1 MSERHTGFYASPKY
15 LEFTSWKIWLCEA
28 ECVGKGDFV
37 ATSSAG
43 KWEKKKKKGAGACK
57 WDRAGVGKQA
67 MAELQQLWFLCVSV
81 PELVILTQ
89 TMTLNATSHSA
100 PTSLL
105 CFVML
110 QVVETNLVAFDC
122 HWILINEV
130 SVTEMIHASRC
141 VFVCLYFDLARH
153 TGPELSVLWS
163 RMQCSKVFCSSSPLV
178 SFLPQQHTN
187 WWLRTCCLTS
197 VRKVCCA
204 PLTKTKKITLSA
216 LPQSIFNAT
225 F

>member
-1 MSERHTGFYASPKY
+1 MR
-15 LEFTSWKIWLCEA
+15 
-28 ECVGKGDFV
+28 
-37 ATSSAG
+37 
-43 KWEKKKKKGAGACK
+43 KKRCRSLQMRQG
-57 WDRAGVGKQA
+57 RVGKQA

-81 PELVILTQ
+81 PELVILTH
-89 TMTLNATSHSA
+89 TMSLSATFHSA

-130 SVTEMIHASRC
+130 SATEMIHASRC

-163 RMQCSKVFCSSSPLV
+163 RMQCSKVFCSSFGVISSPTTYKLMTKNILFDL
-178 SFLPQQHTN
+178 SEKSLLCTTDKNQKDYIK
-187 WWLRTCCLTS
+187 CTS
-197 VRKVCCA
+197 
-204 PLTKTKKITLSA
+204 TEH
-216 LPQSIFNAT
+216 F
-225 F
+225 